1 MSFCISGKTI
11 IVQFQVNCLKKCTLN
26 PWGGGGDSL
35 ISTIHTC
42 AAGQGIVVV
51 LSVLTKVYN
60 FVQVSPKQ

>member
-11 IVQFQVNCLKKCTLN
+11 IVQFQVKFFCLKKCTLN
-26 PWGGGGDSL
+26 PWGGDSL

-42 AAGQGIVVV
+42 AAGQGIVFV

-60 FVQVSPKQ
+60 FAQVSPKQ